1 MDATHRSVW
10 SRWAW
15 GVVLVVGCMQKLGA
29 DTWTLVNTTEPVR
42 TRIADVA
49 TSDELKADQSKA
61 PGTLTFRLQNL
72 AYLGPNFGP
81 EKYEGHRMQAKGIL
95 IRQPN
100 AERIDI
106 RSLAEV
112 SETCPK

>member
-1 MDATHRSVW
+1 
-10 SRWAW
+10 
-15 GVVLVVGCMQKLGA
+15 MQKAGA
-29 DTWTLVNTTEPVR
+29 DAWSLVNTTEPVR
-42 TRIADVA
+42 TRVADVA
-49 TSDELKADQSKA
+49 TSDELKGDQSKA

-72 AYLGPNFGP
+72 AYLGENFGP

-100 AERIDI
+100 AERLDI

-112 SETCPK
+112 SESCPK

>member
-1 MDATHRSVW
+1 M
-10 SRWAW
+10 
-15 GVVLVVGCMQKLGA
+15 
-29 DTWTLVNTTEPVR
+29 
-42 TRIADVA
+42 ADVA
-49 TSDELKADQSKA
+49 TSDELKADQSRP
-61 PGTLTFRLQNL
+61 PGSFTFRLQNL

-100 AERIDI
+100 AERIDV